1 MSPEAAPRATA
12 SVRRIRSRRDR
23 GRRVT
28 VTPAYS
34 VFVNSTDSFEDTWAP
49 FFHLLSDYWP
59 QTRSVILNTERKVF
73 VHPDVPVSCTRI
85 ARPGETRIPWGECML
100 RALEHIPTETFL
112 YLQDDYFLYDTV
124 RTDVVDEAARIV
136 EAENL
141 DCLRL
146 MECGGAGPYE
156 PTAYTWLCSVSRSAK
171 YRISLQAGLWTKTGM
186 RKYLRP
192 HESPWQM
199 EVWGSKRAARMEGRI
214 WAVDRDVY
222 SENGAQVIPYMPT
235 GVVRGRWRRDVVEDL
250 FAEHGI
256 EVPFGVRGWL
266 PDGGPQRSPFAR
278 KLGKVPGY
286 AWDRIRSF

>member
-1 MSPEAAPRATA
+1 
-12 SVRRIRSRRDR
+12 
-23 GRRVT
+23 
-28 VTPAYS
+28 
-34 VFVNSTDSFEDTWAP
+34 
-49 FFHLLSDYWP
+49 
-59 QTRSVILNTERKVF
+59 
-73 VHPDVPVSCTRI
+73 
-85 ARPGETRIPWGECML
+85 ML
-100 RALEHIPTETFL
+100 RALEHIPTETLL

-124 RTDVVDEAARIV
+124 RTDVVDEAARIL
-136 EAENL
+136 ETEDL

-156 PTAYTWLCSVSRSAK
+156 PTAYAWLCSVSHTAK

-199 EVWGSKRAARMEGRI
+199 EVWGSKRAARAEGGI

-222 SENGAQVIPYMPT
+222 SEDHTQVIPYVPT
-235 GVVRGRWRRDVVEDL
+235 GVVRGKWRRDVVEDL

-266 PDGGPQRSPFAR
+266 PDGGPQRSSFAQ
-278 KLGKVPGY
+278 KLGKSPGY